1 MQSKDNKPIS
11 VEIERCEINYT
22 KILTEVFYKSL
33 LSKEDRK
40 KFAQLVYEIKNQ
52 GKVIEILTQKS
63 FYFIL

>member
-40 KFAQLVYEIKNQ
+40 KFA
-52 GKVIEILTQKS
+52 
-63 FYFIL
+63 